1 MKKISL
7 LLSLILIMTSLFTVA
22 PVTAAE
28 NEVGPWIADFSKM
41 TSEAGKQLENNG
53 CYLNMADT
61 NNWTYDSEGDYVN
74 TNAQSADLRIGEQYA
89 EDYTIGFKMNAQTQ
103 GNLRLQLYGQL
114 DNSTKGSSASISKP
128 EAFDF
133 HEKIRE
139 VQPEGGRSLLFVH
152 RVNTIDFTNSV
163 EKAGVQEKTTITKNI
178 KSGTWVDM
186 RVEIDF
192 SDDAN
197 SDVLFTAKTYMN
209 NEYVSCIEIPKY
221 VVVKFS
227 GSYYWSKVIS
237 PAFFPINS
245 GKNTFIKD
253 MYMYSGIENKSIIPE
268 SFVETVA
275 LVDEDFS
282 NAIPGDDLKVET
294 KNTTASYAND
304 CATISYTG
312 KATNDVG
319 GSVTIA
325 VEDDSNADVNGH
337 FIYRLKFK
345 CDDFYTERYLF
356 NSNLDGMTTNPLV
369 IGTNIKKDSSGNITG
384 TGAGADLILRNYDAD
399 NKAYEV
405 TKCRIVKENWYS
417 AEIVG
422 DRDASGKM
430 SFAVTVKNAATNE
443 ILMNATMTDGREGTL
458 SGEIPWKIVAG
469 TKAELNA
476 LPVGT
481 TSSFSVDDVYFAKV
495 FDACE
500 ISDVKL
506 FQGMELLSDK
516 YAIGEDVKVNALISN
531 NLQSAKTVTLYVA
544 EYNSEKEMLQI
555 VPLTKTIDPAEAGAD
570 ALNPATDVFSVKLT
584 PSAESSLIQCF
595 IWDGAT
601 GSITPM
607 SKQISINSAK

>member
-7 LLSLILIMTSLFTVA
+7 LMSLILVMTSLFTVA
-22 PVTAAE
+22 PAAAAGT
-28 NEVGPWIADFSKM
+28 EVGPWIADFSEM

-61 NNWTYDSEGDYVN
+61 NNWIYDSEGDYVN

-209 NEYVSCIEIPKY
+209 NEYVSCIEIPRY
-221 VVVKFS
+221 VVTKFS
-227 GSYYWSKVIS
+227 GSFYWAKIIS
-237 PAFFPINS
+237 PAFFPVNS
-245 GKNTFIKD
+245 GKNTLIKD

-282 NAIPGDDLKVET
+282 KASSGDELDVATKGTEAI
-294 KNTTASYAND
+294 YND
-304 CATISYTG
+304 GYATISYTSDG
-312 KATNDVG
+312 NANVT
-319 GSVTIA
+319 GSPTIGIA
-325 VEDDSNADVNGH
+325 SPSVVNNH
-337 FIYRLKFK
+337 FIYSLKFK

-356 NSNLDGMTTNPLV
+356 NSNINGVTTNPLRIDTSIRDGV
-369 IGTNIKKDSSGNITG
+369 TRN
-384 TGAGADLILRNYDAD
+384 GADLRLVNYDA
-399 NKAYEV
+399 NSKAYDV
-405 TKCRIVKENWYS
+405 ATCRIVKGQWYS
-417 AEIVG
+417 AQIIG
-422 DRDASGKM
+422 KRDSSGKM
-430 SFAVTVKNAATNE
+430 SFDVTVKNVATNE
-443 ILMNATMTDGREGTL
+443 ILMNATMTDEREGTL
-458 SGEIPWKIVAG
+458 SGAIPWKIVAG

-476 LPVGT
+476 LPAGT

-495 FDACE
+495 LDACE

-506 FQGMELLSDK
+506 FQGMDFLADQYELE
-516 YAIGEDVKVNALISN
+516 EDIKVNVMFSN
-531 NLQSAKTVTLYVA
+531 NMQSAKAVTLYVA
-544 EYNSEKEMLQI
+544 EYNRQKELLQI
-555 VPLTKTIDPAEAGAD
+555 VPVTKTIEAAEVQGIC
-570 ALNPATDVFSVKLT
+570 LNPDRDVLSAKLT
-584 PSAESSLIQCF
+584 PSADSSMIECF
-595 IWDGAT
+595 FWDGNA
-601 GSITPM
+601 GSIAPM
-607 SKQISINSAK
+607 SKQITINCK